1 MQSQDPGWAYDY
13 GAHLHNR
20 DHVTCILCKTV
31 VCGGIKRLKQHLAC
45 GYGDTTMCSNI
56 TTAIR
61 KQMREYL
68 ESNKR
73 RRPIFLN
80 EVMMMT

>member
-1 MQSQDPGWAYDY
+1 
-13 GAHLHNR
+13 
-20 DHVTCILCKTV
+20 